1 MHKAPQKI
9 ALAVLGERTALNKTR
24 NFLGTPGG
32 GGPQQPLTWRAPARC
47 GA

>member
-1 MHKAPQKI
+1 MPKAPHEI

-32 GGPQQPLTWRAPARC
+32 ADPHAPPRGCAHCRA
-47 GA
+47 